1 MNQYNDYNTTINEV
15 HHTEKLDSPS
25 GTAISTAEI
34 LIKEL
39 DRYSNWIEGKQNN
52 QETIVIHAS
61 REKNVPGTHVVK
73 YENDI
78 DEITFSHKAKNRSG
92 FALGAIL
99 AAEFLK
105 GKTGIYNMN
114 DLIKF

>member
-1 MNQYNDYNTTINEV
+1 M
-15 HHTEKLDSPS
+15 
-25 GTAISTAEI
+25 
-34 LIKEL
+34 
-39 DRYSNWIEGKQNN
+39 
-52 QETIVIHAS
+52 
-61 REKNVPGTHVVK
+61 PGTHIVK

-78 DEITFSHKAKNRSG
+78 DEITFSHQAKNRNG

-105 GKTGIYNMN
+105 GKTGVYNMN

>member
-1 MNQYNDYNTTINEV
+1 M
-15 HHTEKLDSPS
+15 
-25 GTAISTAEI
+25 
-34 LIKEL
+34 
-39 DRYSNWIEGKQNN
+39 
-52 QETIVIHAS
+52 
-61 REKNVPGTHVVK
+61 VK

-78 DEITFSHKAKNRSG
+78 DEITFSHQAKNRNG

-105 GKTGIYNMN
+105 GKTGVYNMN